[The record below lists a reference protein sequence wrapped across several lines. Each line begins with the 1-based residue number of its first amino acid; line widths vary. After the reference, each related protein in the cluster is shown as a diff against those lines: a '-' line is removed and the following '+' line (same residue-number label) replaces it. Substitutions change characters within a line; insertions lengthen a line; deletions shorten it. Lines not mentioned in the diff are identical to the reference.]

1 MRRSNLLGAAALGAV
16 VAVLALVAMPGVG
29 VGTPTT
35 SHGATP
41 SDVFSTT
48 EPDICAVVDV
58 DGISTLPTSVTVDAT
73 SDLVA
78 SFSAERSGITGDNEL
93 LVTVDIF
100 SNEAFV
106 EGTPFEW
113 GFGRTFKTHES
124 GTVQWTFDNVP
135 TGTYIVQAGA
145 RMDPAPPGPGGTGTP
160 TSVME
165 NCALTV
171 FVTPVVQ

>member
-58 DGISTLPTSVTVDAT
+58 DGISTLPTAVTVDAT

-100 SNEAFV
+100 SNEVFV
-106 EGTPFEW
+106 EGTP
-113 GFGRTFKTHES
+113 KTHES
-124 GTVQWTFDNVP
+124 GTVQWAFDNVP